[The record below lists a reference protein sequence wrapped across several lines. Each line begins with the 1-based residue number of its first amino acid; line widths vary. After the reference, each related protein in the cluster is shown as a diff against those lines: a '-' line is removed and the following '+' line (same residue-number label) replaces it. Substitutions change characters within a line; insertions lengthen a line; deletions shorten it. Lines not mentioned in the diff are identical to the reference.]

1 MRILILGHTGMLGH
15 MVHKYLTSKLLT
27 VETAQHRWP
36 SQEFK
41 EFIKNYDGDFIIN
54 CIGAIHQKTKNFDIN
69 WELPIF
75 LDFYSKCKII
85 HPGTDC
91 EMDDDEYGISKR
103 NARDFIVNKSNKT
116 KIIKTS
122 IIGIEPN
129 SNYSLMS
136 WFLSNKDGSEVN
148 GFTKQMWN
156 GNTTLTWSKFCL
168 DMIKNWE
175 KYKTE
180 SILYSNCVSKYEILK
195 VINKIFNRNIKVNPY
210 DSISIDKCLIGDI
223 KTENIDKQIEELKD
237 FIYESKN

>member
-1 MRILILGHTGMLGH
+1 
-15 MVHKYLTSKLLT
+15 
-27 VETAQHRWP
+27 
-36 SQEFK
+36 
-41 EFIKNYDGDFIIN
+41 
-54 CIGAIHQKTKNFDIN
+54 
-69 WELPIF
+69 
-75 LDFYSKCKII
+75 
-85 HPGTDC
+85 
-91 EMDDDEYGISKR
+91 
-103 NARDFIVNKSNKT
+103 
-116 KIIKTS
+116 
-122 IIGIEPN
+122 
-129 SNYSLMS
+129 MS